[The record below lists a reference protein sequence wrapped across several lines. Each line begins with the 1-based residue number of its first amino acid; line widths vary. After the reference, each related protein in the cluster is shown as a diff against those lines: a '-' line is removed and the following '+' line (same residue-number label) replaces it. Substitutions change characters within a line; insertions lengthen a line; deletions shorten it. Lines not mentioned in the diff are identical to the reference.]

1 MILSAK
7 SKNATQFRFV
17 KMVLSTNIIRSLAI
31 PVPLIFT
38 GIWLIF
44 SQVNVVLA
52 QSQQGREEQ
61 NIQLEQNT
69 RYSEYEVKEGETLY
83 SISKSLGVEVEELKN
98 WNGLTGNIISIG
110 QILRYKS
117 LDSSSLTVKKQ
128 NEVLETGASIIRSDN
143 IETTEFYTVKSGDN
157 LIRIAEAHDMSVN
170 ELKNLNELNSDFIR
184 VGQRLTVKKVIDS
197 VAPVVTNFEDGSA
210 PQGAF
215 FIYTLPQNLHIDSLL
230 MNFQMSKKE
239 LAYLN
244 PDVNIDRLNPGQKI
258 TILAPPSRN
267 YDNPYTKSAFIIDI
281 GQVEISVYKKSDRAK
296 TTTTGELYNPEE
308 LTAAHA
314 SIRLG
319 QVLYVE
325 NPMNDRGIYVR
336 INDRT
341 TENVLQLS
349 NLAHQLLGYGDPIP
363 NSNAKIARIFTLE
376 EL

>member
-1 MILSAK
+1 
-7 SKNATQFRFV
+7 
-17 KMVLSTNIIRSLAI
+17 MVLSTNIIRSLAI

-83 SISKSLGVEVEELKN
+83 SISRSLGVQVDELKN

-215 FIYTLPQNLHIDSLL
+215 LIYTLPQNLHIDSLL

>member
-1 MILSAK
+1 MILLAK
-7 SKNATQFRFV
+7 SKNATQFKFV
-17 KMVLSTNIIRSLAI
+17 KIVLSTNIIRSLAV
-31 PVPLIFT
+31 PAPLIFT

-44 SQVNVVLA
+44 SQVNVVFA

-83 SISKSLGVEVEELKN
+83 SISKSLGVQVEELKN
-98 WNGLTGNIISIG
+98 WNELTGNIISIG

-117 LDSSSLTVKKQ
+117 QDSSSLTVKKQ

-197 VAPVVTNFEDGSA
+197 VAPVATNFEDGSA

-215 FIYTLPQNLHIDSLL
+215 LIYTLPQNLYIDSLL

-319 QVLYVE
+319 QVLYVK

>member
-1 MILSAK
+1 MAVSA
-7 SKNATQFRFV
+7 S
-17 KMVLSTNIIRSLAI
+17 
-31 PVPLIFT
+31 LIFT

-44 SQVNVVLA
+44 LRVNVVFA
-52 QSQQGREEQ
+52 QSQQGGEEQ
-61 NIQLEQNT
+61 NIQLEQKT
-69 RYSEYEVKEGETLY
+69 SYQEYEVEGGETLY
-83 SISKSLGVEVEELKN
+83 SISKSLGVQIEELKD
-98 WNGLTGNIISIG
+98 WNDLTGNIISVG

-117 LDSSSLTVKKQ
+117 LNSPSSTSKRKKQ
-128 NEVLETGASIIRSDN
+128 ASETGTSIIRSNN
-143 IETTEFYTVKSGDN
+143 IETTEFYIVKSGDN

-184 VGQRLTVKKVIDS
+184 VGQRLTVKKVVDS
-197 VAPVVTNFEDGSA
+197 VAPVAANFEDGST

-215 FIYTLPQNLHIDSLL
+215 LIYTLPLNLHIDSLL
-230 MNFQMSKKE
+230 INFQMSRKE

-244 PDVNIDRLNPGQKI
+244 PDVDINRLNPGQKI

-281 GQVEISVYKKSDRAK
+281 GQVEISVYKRSDRAK

-314 SIRLG
+314 NIRLG
-319 QVLYVE
+319 QVLYVK

-349 NLAHQLLGYGDPIP
+349 NLAHQLLGYGDQIP
-363 NSNAKIARIFTLE
+363 NPNTESVISNAKIARIFTLE

>member
-1 MILSAK
+1 MILLAK
-7 SKNATQFRFV
+7 SKNATQFKFV
-17 KMVLSTNIIRSLAI
+17 KIVLSTNIIRSLAV
-31 PVPLIFT
+31 PAPLIFT

-44 SQVNVVLA
+44 SQVNVVFA

-83 SISKSLGVEVEELKN
+83 SISKSLGVQVEELKN
-98 WNGLTGNIISIG
+98 WNELTGNIISIG

-117 LDSSSLTVKKQ
+117 QDSSSLTVKKQ

-197 VAPVVTNFEDGSA
+197 VAPVATNFENGSA

-215 FIYTLPQNLHIDSLL
+215 LIYTLPQNLYIDSLL

-258 TILAPPSRN
+258 TILAPPSKN

-319 QVLYVE
+319 QVLYVK

>member
-1 MILSAK
+1 MILLAK
-7 SKNATQFRFV
+7 SKNATQFKFV
-17 KMVLSTNIIRSLAI
+17 KIVLSTNIIRSLAV
-31 PVPLIFT
+31 PTPLIFT

-44 SQVNVVLA
+44 SQVNVVFA

-83 SISKSLGVEVEELKN
+83 SISKSLGVQVEELKN
-98 WNGLTGNIISIG
+98 WNELTGNIISIG

-117 LDSSSLTVKKQ
+117 QDSSSLTVKKQ

-197 VAPVVTNFEDGSA
+197 VAPVATNFENGSA

-215 FIYTLPQNLHIDSLL
+215 LIYTLPQNLYIDSLL

-281 GQVEISVYKKSDRAK
+281 GQIEISVYKKSDRAK

-319 QVLYVE
+319 QVLYVK

>member
-1 MILSAK
+1 MILLAK
-7 SKNATQFRFV
+7 SKNATQFKFL
-17 KMVLSTNIIRSLAI
+17 KIELSTNIIRSLAV
-31 PVPLIFT
+31 PAPLIFT

-44 SQVNVVLA
+44 SQVNVVFA

-83 SISKSLGVEVEELKN
+83 SISKSLGVQVEELKN
-98 WNGLTGNIISIG
+98 WNELTGNIISIG

-117 LDSSSLTVKKQ
+117 QDSSSLTVKKQ

-197 VAPVVTNFEDGSA
+197 VAPVATNFENGSA

-215 FIYTLPQNLHIDSLL
+215 LIYTLPQNLYIDSLL

-258 TILAPPSRN
+258 TILAPPSKN

-319 QVLYVE
+319 QVLYVK

>member
-1 MILSAK
+1 MILLAK
-7 SKNATQFRFV
+7 SKNATQFKFV
-17 KMVLSTNIIRSLAI
+17 KIVLSTNIIRSLAV
-31 PVPLIFT
+31 PAPLIFT

-44 SQVNVVLA
+44 SQVNVVFA

-83 SISKSLGVEVEELKN
+83 SISKSLGVQVEELKN
-98 WNGLTGNIISIG
+98 WNELTGNIISIG

-197 VAPVVTNFEDGSA
+197 VAPVATNFENGSA

-215 FIYTLPQNLHIDSLL
+215 LIYTLPQNLYIDSLL

-319 QVLYVE
+319 QVLYVK

>member
-1 MILSAK
+1 MILLAK
-7 SKNATQFRFV
+7 SKNATQFKFV
-17 KMVLSTNIIRSLAI
+17 KIVLSTNIIRSLAV
-31 PVPLIFT
+31 PAPLIFT

-44 SQVNVVLA
+44 SQVNVVFA

-83 SISKSLGVEVEELKN
+83 SISKSLGVQVEELKN
-98 WNGLTGNIISIG
+98 WNELTGNIISIG

-117 LDSSSLTVKKQ
+117 QDSSSLTVKKQ

-197 VAPVVTNFEDGSA
+197 VAPVATNFENGSA

-215 FIYTLPQNLHIDSLL
+215 LIYTLPQNLYIDSLL

-258 TILAPPSRN
+258 TILAPPSKN

-319 QVLYVE
+319 QVLYVK

-363 NSNAKIARIFTLE
+363 NSNAKIARIFPLE

>member
-1 MILSAK
+1 VILLAK
-7 SKNATQFRFV
+7 SKNATQFKFV
-17 KMVLSTNIIRSLAI
+17 KIVLSTNIIRSLAV
-31 PVPLIFT
+31 PAPLIFT

-44 SQVNVVLA
+44 SQVNVVFA

-83 SISKSLGVEVEELKN
+83 SISKSLGVQVEELKN
-98 WNGLTGNIISIG
+98 WNELTGNIISIG

-117 LDSSSLTVKKQ
+117 QDSSSLTVKKQ

-197 VAPVVTNFEDGSA
+197 VAPVATNFENGSA

-215 FIYTLPQNLHIDSLL
+215 LIYTLPQNLYIDSLL

-319 QVLYVE
+319 QVLYVK

>member
-1 MILSAK
+1 MILLAK
-7 SKNATQFRFV
+7 SKNATPFKFV
-17 KMVLSTNIIRSLAI
+17 KIVLSTNIIRSLAV
-31 PVPLIFT
+31 PAPLIFT

-52 QSQQGREEQ
+52 QSQQGRDEQ

-69 RYSEYEVKEGETLY
+69 RYSEYEVKGGETLY
-83 SISKSLGVEVEELKN
+83 SISKSLGVQVEELKN
-98 WNGLTGNIISIG
+98 WNELTGNIISIG

-128 NEVLETGASIIRSDN
+128 NKVLDTGASIIRSDN
-143 IETTEFYTVKSGDN
+143 IETTEFYIVKSGDN
-157 LIRIAEAHDMSVN
+157 LIRIAGAHDMSVS

-197 VAPVVTNFEDGSA
+197 VAPVATNFEDGSA

-215 FIYTLPQNLHIDSLL
+215 LIYTLPQNLHIDSLL
-230 MNFQMSKKE
+230 MNFKMSKKE

-319 QVLYVE
+319 QVLFVK
-325 NPMNDRGIYVR
+325 NPVNDRGIYVR

-363 NSNAKIARIFTLE
+363 NSNAKMARIFTLE
-376 EL
+376 EP

>member
-1 MILSAK
+1 MILLAK
-7 SKNATQFRFV
+7 SKNATQFKFV
-17 KMVLSTNIIRSLAI
+17 KIVLSTNIIRSLAV
-31 PVPLIFT
+31 PAPLIFT

-44 SQVNVVLA
+44 SQVNVVFA

-83 SISKSLGVEVEELKN
+83 SISKSLGVQVEELKN
-98 WNGLTGNIISIG
+98 WNELTGNIISIG

-117 LDSSSLTVKKQ
+117 QDSSSLTVKKQ

-197 VAPVVTNFEDGSA
+197 VAPVATNFENGSA

-215 FIYTLPQNLHIDSLL
+215 LIYTLPQNLYIDSLL

-319 QVLYVE
+319 QVLYVK

>member
-1 MILSAK
+1 MKI
-7 SKNATQFRFV
+7 
-17 KMVLSTNIIRSLAI
+17 VLSTNIIRSLAV
-31 PVPLIFT
+31 PAPLIFT

-44 SQVNVVLA
+44 SQVNVVFA

-83 SISKSLGVEVEELKN
+83 SISKSLGVQVEELKN
-98 WNGLTGNIISIG
+98 WNELTGNIISIG

-117 LDSSSLTVKKQ
+117 QDSSSLTVKKQ

-197 VAPVVTNFEDGSA
+197 VAPVATNFENGSA

-215 FIYTLPQNLHIDSLL
+215 LIYTLPQNLYIDSLL

-319 QVLYVE
+319 QVLYVK

>member
-1 MILSAK
+1 MILLAK
-7 SKNATQFRFV
+7 SKNATQFKFV
-17 KMVLSTNIIRSLAI
+17 KIVLSTNIIRSLAV
-31 PVPLIFT
+31 PAPLIFT

-44 SQVNVVLA
+44 SQVNVVFA

-83 SISKSLGVEVEELKN
+83 SISKSLDVQVEELKN
-98 WNGLTGNIISIG
+98 WNELTGNIISIG

-117 LDSSSLTVKKQ
+117 QDSSSLTVKKQ

-197 VAPVVTNFEDGSA
+197 VAPVATNFENGSA

-215 FIYTLPQNLHIDSLL
+215 LIYTLPQNLYIDSLL

-258 TILAPPSRN
+258 TILAPPSKN

-319 QVLYVE
+319 QVLYVK

-349 NLAHQLLGYGDPIP
+349 NLAHQLLGYGDLIP
-363 NSNAKIARIFTLE
+363 NTNAKIARIFTLE